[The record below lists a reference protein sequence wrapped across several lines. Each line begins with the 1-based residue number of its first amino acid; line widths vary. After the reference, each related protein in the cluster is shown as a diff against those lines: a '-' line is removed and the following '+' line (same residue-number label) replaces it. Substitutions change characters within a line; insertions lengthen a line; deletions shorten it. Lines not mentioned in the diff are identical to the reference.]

1 MMIALIICCIYLL
14 VGLIFV
20 MYTDAHED
28 GFTTSIK
35 VILFW
40 PFIVLLAIAFFTYWL
55 AFHRD

>member
-1 MMIALIICCIYLL
+1 MIALLICCIYILI
-14 VGLIFV
+14 GIIFV
-20 MYTDAHED
+20 AIADILED
-28 GFTTSIK
+28 GYATIIK